1 MVVSQLALALALLGA
16 ASANAVAADG
26 ATATAV
32 PANAA
37 AAKPAPKDAAPAT
50 VAPAQV
56 APVQPLSAAAFA
68 GVLQQHRG
76 QVVVLNLWAT
86 WCVSC
91 LKEIPDLMALEREFS
106 PRGMK
111 LLAVSMD
118 DPLELGVVEAF
129 RRQRFPEFSSW
140 IRQEAEMDAF
150 VSPLDP
156 AWNELLPTTYLIGRD
171 GQVLKR
177 LQGKKTLAEFRA
189 ELNAVL

>member
-1 MVVSQLALALALLGA
+1 MNCKAGQLALAFALLGG
-16 ASANAVAADG
+16 ASASAAPPD
-26 ATATAV
+26 
-32 PANAA
+32 AA
-37 AAKPAPKDAAPAT
+37 AAIAGPAR
-50 VAPAQV
+50 VAPIQ
-56 APVQPLSAAAFA
+56 PVSASAFA
-68 GVLQQHRG
+68 SVLQQYRG

-91 LKEIPDLMALEREFS
+91 LKEIPDLMALEREFT
-106 PRGMK
+106 PRGVK

-177 LQGKKTLAEFRA
+177 LQGKKTMDEFRA